1 MIYNADAGG
10 SPHLHRALREIR
22 VCQPV
27 NESLK
32 DKKHDAYNQIHQRP
46 NQNFRPRDFVV
57 LVDFR
62 FALEVTPVVHSLTPL
77 AWD

>member
-1 MIYNADAGG
+1 M
-10 SPHLHRALREIR
+10 
-22 VCQPV
+22 

-62 FALEVTPVVHSLTPL
+62 FALEVTPVVHSLTPF